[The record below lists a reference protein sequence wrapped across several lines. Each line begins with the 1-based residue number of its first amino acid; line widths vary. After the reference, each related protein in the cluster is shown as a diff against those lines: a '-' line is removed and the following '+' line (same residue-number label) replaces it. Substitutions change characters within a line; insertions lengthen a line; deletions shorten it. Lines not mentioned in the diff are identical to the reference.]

1 MSISKDA
8 QHRPAPVAIIGIG
21 CLFPGAD
28 NIESYWANLQD
39 GVDAITDVPATHWRP
54 EDYFDKDPKKP
65 DHTYAARG
73 GFLSPVDFP
82 ALEMGISPN
91 VLEATDT
98 TQLLGLLVAKQALDV
113 AGYGAGREFDRSRV
127 SVILGVTG
135 TLELVVPLGARLGH
149 PRWKRALKDAGVD
162 DVVAQDVVQRI
173 ADSYVGWQE
182 DSFPGLLGN
191 VVAGRIAN
199 RLDLGGTNCVVDA
212 ACASSLSAL
221 HLGLLELSAGR
232 ADMVIAGG
240 MDTFNDIFMYMCF
253 SKTPAL
259 SPTGNAKPFDSSA
272 DGTILGEGLGCVL
285 LKRLDDAERDGD
297 KIFAVIRSVGTSS
310 DGKGQAIYAPSPK
323 GQTKALRQAYRL
335 ADVTP
340 EMIELVEA
348 HGTGTKAGDA
358 AELTALVEVYRNG
371 VDAPSSQ
378 QPSMPWCALGSVKS
392 QIGHTKA
399 AAGVA
404 GLIKAALALHHKVLP
419 PTIKVTQPIEQVAP
433 GQTPFYVNTQKRPWL
448 PPSAGHPRRA
458 AVSAFGFGGS
468 NFHCV
473 LEEYTSAKAAI
484 DWDPRVQIVAF
495 SAQTPE
501 ELRQRLAA
509 WPTGLAW
516 DDLRIEAARTRA
528 RFFGK
533 HRYRLTIVVERD
545 KKSADELVACAKT
558 QLEKSADKESWST
571 PDGIYF
577 GRGNAPGK
585 LAILFPGQGSQYVG
599 MMRDLICRCPQLQA
613 SLAEANASFAKN
625 RIGKSERRLS
635 DFIYP
640 VPTFRDEDRKHDD
653 EALCATDVAQPAL
666 GAMSV
671 GALRVLEHFHIRP
684 DAVAGHSYGEL
695 TALCAAGRIDA
706 ATMHTLSQLRGRLM
720 AHGTGDRGGMLA
732 VRAPLAD
739 VEAVIREENLE
750 LVLANRNA
758 PSQAVLSGSTLEIVR
773 AREIF
778 ERRKID
784 AKPLAVAAAFH
795 SPFVAEAK
803 VPFRDELELIEFRG
817 TDIAV
822 YANTTAQEY
831 PREPHQARGLLSSQL
846 AEPVKFVEQIQAMYH
861 DGARTFVE
869 VGPGRTLSGLV
880 AAILDGQPHE
890 TLTIDASV
898 GKRPAFL
905 DLARVLAHLAAL
917 GYRADLVRWD
927 EGQAER
933 KMKSE
938 QKPTLTVPICGAN
951 YVKPKEARPAVKPV
965 AKPIT
970 QPATKSA
977 ALAVSTQ
984 YPSVRVTPPSPS
996 VTRKAMSEPLST
1008 VAPTTIVAPTTMPA
1022 DGSALAMTQ
1031 DNLIA
1036 LQRLAEQTAQLHR
1049 QFLEG
1054 QDRALQVFQSL
1065 LDQQNQLMQ
1074 APGAAVRSIPRA
1086 PAVAP
1091 RVQTPAP
1098 VSVSRKAPVIAQLK
1112 PQVVA
1117 PAPVITAAPV
1127 VQVSNAKLESTLLE
1141 VVSAKTGYPS
1151 EMLQLDMEL
1160 DTDLG
1165 IDSIKRVEIFAILQE
1180 KLPDAPPVK
1189 AEHLGT
1195 LRTLRQVVS
1204 FLAGAESGAPLQID
1218 DCRLQIEKA
1227 SQSQADAANHQ
1238 SSIINHQSLPA
1249 GPSADHATAIF
1260 MEVVSQKTGYPPE
1273 MLQLDMELDTDLGID
1288 SIKRVEIFALLQEKL
1303 PEAPTVK
1310 AEHLGTLRTIRQVI
1324 DFIAQT
1330 PSEKTAFVHSRGS
1343 EYLTPGLELGLQLT
1357 KEIAEIQRLVP
1368 CAVEWDEPSPRE
1380 SIDLATD
1387 AEIWVTAEGGELA
1400 ERIVRRLDLLG
1411 YRSRLVAVNDAVTMT
1426 KPDRLAG
1433 LVIVAPEGAIGER
1446 YFLDTFAL
1454 LQRSAGGLRHDSI
1467 FTTVTRLG
1475 GAFGLSGLDADA
1487 DPVSGGLAGLAK
1499 TASHEWPEVNCKAI
1513 DLANGWDDLDDAAF
1527 AIVEEISSAGP
1538 VEVGMSPRGRLQLQL
1553 RPEAATPATRSP
1565 LQRGDVVVVTGGARG
1580 VTAETAVALARA
1592 FAPTLVLLGRSAA
1605 PTAEP
1610 TWLASLTQ
1618 ESDIKRALLTQ
1629 MNGQATPKEV
1639 GERYQS
1645 LSANREILATLKRI
1659 ESAGAKAVY
1668 RQVDVRNADAVRAA
1682 ISAIRSELGPIR
1694 GLVHGAGVLDDHLIV
1709 GKTVEGFERV
1719 YATKVASL
1727 TNLLSAV
1734 KADDLRVLAL
1744 FSSSTARFGR
1754 TGQAD
1759 YAVANEVLNKLAQ
1772 REAIARPTCRV
1783 VSLNWGPWDG
1793 GMVNAALKK
1802 VFANE
1807 GVGVIPLQ
1815 AGGEF
1820 FVREISQ
1827 APSSAIEVVVIGSL
1841 PGELVSKHVSTTPAD
1856 KLAFERDLSVDA
1868 MPMLKSHVIK
1878 GHPVLPMALAI
1889 EWLAHGALHA
1899 NPGLTF
1905 HGFDDLRVLKGIIVH
1920 DDQPLQLSV
1929 LTGEAIKKNNL
1940 FRVPV
1945 EIRSQANAGRET
1957 PHVRAIIL
1965 LASKPLTTDENVV
1978 EIATQAYPRGKHE
1991 IYTERLFHGPDL
2003 QGIETVE
2010 GCSEAGIVAMV
2021 ASAPSPS
2028 AWVRQPLRG
2037 SWLTD
2042 PLVLDCGFQMMILWT
2057 QELCGAGSLPS
2068 SAGRYRQFAR
2078 TFPRD
2083 GVRIVARITKQSE
2096 HRAVADL
2103 DFVDRAGKLIARM
2116 NDYECVIDASLNQA
2130 FRLNQLN
2137 VNA

>member
-1 MSISKDA
+1 MSIDA

-113 AGYGAGREFDRSRV
+113 AGYGVGREFDRSKV

-135 TLELVVPLGARLGH
+135 TLELVIPLGARLGH

-232 ADMVIAGG
+232 SDMVIAGG

-259 SPTGNAKPFDSSA
+259 SPTGNAKPFDASA

-285 LKRLDDAERDGD
+285 LKRLDDAKRDGD

-358 AELTALVEVYRNG
+358 AELAALVEVYRNG
-371 VDAPSSQ
+371 VDAPSPN

-484 DWDPRVQIVAF
+484 DWDSRVQIVAF

-509 WPTGLAW
+509 WPAGLVW

-533 HRYRLTIVVERD
+533 HRCRLTIVVERD
-545 KKSADELVACAKT
+545 KKSADELVASALA
-558 QLEKSADKESWST
+558 QLDKSADKDSWST

-585 LAILFPGQGSQYVG
+585 LAMLFPGQGSQYVG
-599 MMRDLICRCPQLQA
+599 MMRDLICRFPQMQA
-613 SLAEANASFAKN
+613 TLVEANASFAKN

-653 EALCATDVAQPAL
+653 DALRATDVAQPAL
-666 GAMSV
+666 GAMSLGV
-671 GALRVLEHFHIRP
+671 LRVLEQFHIRP
-684 DAVAGHSYGEL
+684 DVVAGHSYGEL
-695 TALCAAGRIDA
+695 TALCAAGRIDVA
-706 ATMHTLSQLRGRLM
+706 SMHTLSQLRGRLM

-758 PSQAVLSGSTLEIVR
+758 PSQAVLSGSSLEIAR
-773 AREIF
+773 AHEIF

-784 AKPLAVAAAFH
+784 AKPLTVAAAFH

-803 VPFRDELELIEFRG
+803 VPFRDALELIEFRG

-831 PREPHQARGLLSSQL
+831 PREPHQARGLVANQL
-846 AEPVKFVEQIQAMYH
+846 AEPVKFVEQIQAMYS

-869 VGPGRTLSGLV
+869 VGPGRTLSGLI

-905 DLARVLAHLAAL
+905 DLARVLAQLAAL

-927 EGQAER
+927 EGQGDR
-933 KMKSE
+933 KMKAE

-951 YVKPKEARPAVKPV
+951 YVKPKEARPAVKPSV
-965 AKPIT
+965 KPST
-970 QPATKSA
+970 PKPT
-977 ALAVSTQ
+977 ALAASTQ
-984 YPSVRVTPPSPS
+984 NSSVRVTPPSPP

-1008 VAPTTIVAPTTMPA
+1008 VAPTTMPA

-1074 APGAAVRSIPRA
+1074 GPGAAVRSIPRT

-1117 PAPVITAAPV
+1117 PAPVIAAAPV
-1127 VQVSNAKLESTLLE
+1127 VQVSNAKLESTLLD
-1141 VVSAKTGYPS
+1141 VVAAKTGYPS

-1195 LRTLRQVVS
+1195 LRTLRQVVE
-1204 FLAGAESGAPLQID
+1204 FLVGTDGAGS
-1218 DCRLQIEKA
+1218 KV
-1227 SQSQADAANHQ
+1227 DAATHHA
-1238 SSIINHQSLPA
+1238 SPA

-1303 PEAPTVK
+1303 PDAPTVK

-1330 PSEKTAFVHSRGS
+1330 PSKQAEPASSPSPMPPKAA
-1343 EYLTPGLELGLQLT
+1343 TPIAVSSPAT

-1368 CAVEWDEPSPRE
+1368 SAVEWDEPSPRE
-1380 SIDLATD
+1380 SIDFATD
-1387 AEIWVTAEGGELA
+1387 AEIWVTAEGGDLA

-1433 LVIVAPEGAIGER
+1433 LVIVAPEGTLGDR
-1446 YFLDTFAL
+1446 YFLDMFAL
-1454 LQRSAGGLRHDSI
+1454 LQRAAGGLRHDSI

-1475 GAFGLSGLDADA
+1475 GAFGLAGMNIGA
-1487 DPVSGGLAGLAK
+1487 DPMFGGLAGLAK

-1538 VEVGMSPRGRLQLQL
+1538 VEVGMSPRGRLQIQL
-1553 RPEAATPATRSP
+1553 KPESATASPQSP
-1565 LQRGDVVVVTGGARG
+1565 LERGDVVVVTGGARG

-1618 ESDIKRALLTQ
+1618 ESDIKRSLLTQ

-1645 LSANREILATLKRI
+1645 LSANREILATLSRI
-1659 ESAGAKAVY
+1659 EAAGAKSVY

-1694 GLVHGAGVLDDHLIV
+1694 GLVHGAGVLADRLIV
-1709 GKTVEGFERV
+1709 DKTAEQFETV

-1727 TNLLSAV
+1727 TNLLNAV
-1734 KADDLRVLAL
+1734 KDDDLHVLAL

-1772 REAIARPTCRV
+1772 REALARPTCRV

-1802 VFANE
+1802 LFADE

-1827 APSSAIEVVVIGSL
+1827 PPGSAIEVVVIGSL

-1856 KLAFERDLSVDA
+1856 KLAFERDLSLDA

-1929 LTGEAIKKNNL
+1929 LTGEAIKEKNL

-1957 PHVRAIIL
+1957 PHVRAIIV

-1978 EIATQAYPRGKHE
+1978 EIATQAYPRSKHE

-2010 GCSEAGIVAMV
+2010 GCSEAGMVAMV

-2042 PLVLDCGFQMMILWT
+2042 PLVLDCSFQLMILWT

-2068 SAGRYRQFAR
+2068 GAGRYRQFAR